1 MFDCLCACVCLDNV
15 YFSLFSFFYKHI
27 VLMTIILFVLYCYRW
42 PAYGHFAL
50 LQLPGFVKLI
60 MLVLHVLFAV
70 AEINILLLLLGS
82 TTTTTTT
89 TTSFDEHDFLLV
101 FHKLFAYFYDPISGL
116 AHCSCSKIITQLY
129 TTPSLSI
136 IRSAFC
142 SFCTMFGVP

>member
-1 MFDCLCACVCLDNV
+1 VA
-15 YFSLFSFFYKHI
+15 SI
-27 VLMTIILFVLYCYRW
+27 W
-42 PAYGHFAL
+42 AFAL

-116 AHCSCSKIITQLY
+116 AHI
-129 TTPSLSI
+129 
-136 IRSAFC
+136 
-142 SFCTMFGVP
+142 